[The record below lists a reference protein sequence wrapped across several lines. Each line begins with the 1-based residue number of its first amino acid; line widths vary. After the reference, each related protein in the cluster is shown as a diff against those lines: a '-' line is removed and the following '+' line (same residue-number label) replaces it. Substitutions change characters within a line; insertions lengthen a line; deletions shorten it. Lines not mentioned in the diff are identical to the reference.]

1 MKVSKHSLFA
11 MEICLTGSNTRR
23 NETRLTRT
31 NQSDGPRDVCVCVWR
46 MESVLQASGALHTN
60 ATTNTSWRAEPVH

>member
-23 NETRLTRT
+23 NETCLTRT
-31 NQSDGPRDVCVCVWR
+31 NQSDAPRDVCVCVCVENGKR
-46 MESVLQASGALHTN
+46 PASVWGAAYECN
-60 ATTNTSWRAEPVH
+60 D